1 MEIFALIALCAV
13 VWWIASQ
20 MGHKTPPTHPTQRPQ
35 KSTLPKQLS
44 AAPKTTAPIA
54 TALRPL
60 PKSSTPDVGE
70 KLEGPAYIIE
80 GDSLRIQKTEIRLF
94 GVDAP
99 EINHPY
105 GQKAKW
111 KLLELCKGQRITA
124 EITAIDHFGRAVA
137 KCYLPDGTDVSAEMV
152 RQGHAIDWP
161 RHSGGV
167 YTHLESPGV
176 RKRLWLANARQNG
189 QMFLWQRYEER
200 KAAAK
205 QKREQ

>member
-1 MEIFALIALCAV
+1 
-13 VWWIASQ
+13 
-20 MGHKTPPTHPTQRPQ
+20 
-35 KSTLPKQLS
+35 
-44 AAPKTTAPIA
+44 
-54 TALRPL
+54 
-60 PKSSTPDVGE
+60 VGE
-70 KLEGPAYIIE
+70 KLEGPAYIID

>member
-1 MEIFALIALCAV
+1 MEIFALIAVCAV

-20 MGHKTPPTHPTQRPQ
+20 MGHKTPPKHTTARPRP
-35 KSTLPKQLS
+35 STLPKQVRPTRKT
-44 AAPKTTAPIA
+44 AAPSA
-54 TALRPL
+54 TASRPP
-60 PKSSTPDVGE
+60 PKSSTPEVGE
-70 KLEGPAYIIE
+70 KLEGPAYIID

-94 GVDAP
+94 GVDAH

-111 KLLELCKGQRITA
+111 KLLELCQGQRITA

-167 YTHLESPGV
+167 YTHLERPGV